1 MFELI
6 VTAVS
11 TVTASGYTAPVTAV
25 HRFEFD
31 TEADMRLAVTSLIK
45 AKGVTD
51 SQFLEARLS

>member
-11 TVTASGYTAPVTAV
+11 TVTAGGYTAPVTAV

-31 TEADMRLAVTSLIK
+31 TEDDMRAAVATLYLS
-45 AKGVTD
+45 KGLTD
-51 SQFLEARLS
+51 SQFLEARLP